1 MLHPIIKPPHQ
12 DLKILTQ
19 GDILFF
25 NNIQNGLGKVVLV
38 LHVIVE
44 DGVVKGQLDWFQC
57 VEMENNEIG
66 AGLVGLLDVI
76 DGDDLAVVK
85 G

>member
-1 MLHPIIKPPHQ
+1 MRTDLTNILKLIRLIFKMSVIQNMLHPIIKPPHQ

-44 DGVVKGQLDWFQC
+44 DGVVKGQLD
-57 VEMENNEIG
+57 
-66 AGLVGLLDVI
+66 
-76 DGDDLAVVK
+76 
-85 G
+85 